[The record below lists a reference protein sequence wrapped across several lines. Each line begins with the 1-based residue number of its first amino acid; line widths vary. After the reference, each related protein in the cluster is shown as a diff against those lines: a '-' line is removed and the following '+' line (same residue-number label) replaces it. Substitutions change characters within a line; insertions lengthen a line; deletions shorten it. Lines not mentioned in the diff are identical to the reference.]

1 LRILFIGDVVGRT
14 GRAAVTDY
22 LPGMVRDW
30 SLDLVIVNG
39 ENSAGG
45 FGITETIYQELLDAG
60 ADAVTLGNHAWDQR
74 EALVFIERAP
84 RLVRPVNMPP
94 GTPGRGAALIDTKN
108 GKRALVVNAMGRI
121 FMTPFDDPFAA
132 LARELG
138 ACPLREAADAIVVDF
153 HGEATSEKQG
163 IGFFCDGRASLV
175 VGTHTHVP
183 TADHQI
189 LPGGTA
195 YMSDAGMTGDYDSII
210 GMQKEEP
217 LRRFTSGIPSARFE
231 PAAGEATL
239 SGVAIET
246 DDATGFATKIAPVRK
261 GGRLAPAVPDF
272 WTERISKQQ

>member
-14 GRAAVTDY
+14 GRTAVSEY
-22 LPGMVRDW
+22 LPGMIRDW

-45 FGITETIYQELLDAG
+45 FGITEAIYQELLDAG

-84 RLVRPVNMPP
+84 RLIRPANMPP
-94 GTPGRGAALIDTKN
+94 GTPGRGSALIDTR
-108 GKRALVVNAMGRI
+108 GGRRALVINAIGRV

-132 LARELG
+132 LARELS

-195 YMSDAGMTGDYDSII
+195 YMSDAGMTGDYDSVI

-217 LRRFTSGIPSARFE
+217 LRRFTTGIPSARFE
-231 PAAGEATL
+231 PASGEATL

-246 DDATGFATKIAPVRK
+246 DDATGLAVKIAPVRK
-261 GGRLAPAVPDF
+261 GGRLSPATPEF
-272 WTERISKQQ
+272 W